1 MKKTVLKG
9 LGMAAV
15 AFAAVLTSCSK
26 EEFNVN
32 VKPNDAKIYFSPS
45 VIDPVANA
53 TVAATFTGAETIT
66 GTPNIAAGSVTITA
80 TTANGATGSVT
91 INYDAVEAGSV
102 ASYSPV
108 IYLSNGLF
116 TLVETSKKLTT
127 VEKNGNVNAGH
138 SHNNS
143 TWFMN
148 QSDYSAKFVAEW
160 DETDKTEV
168 VGEPVVEVN
177 STQLQAYLKTLNG
190 KEVSN
195 KGSETFSVSAWGMI
209 KTVYTLTTK
218 TATYDI
224 VSTENKDFVVGE
236 VTIKEP
242 LFDVTVKCIEEAIPG
257 HAGHYEHGHS
267 HGEGTNAGG
276 GMGWAE

>member
-1 MKKTVLKG
+1 MKKTSFLKG
-9 LGMAAV
+9 LAMAAV

-26 EEFNVN
+26 EDFNIN

-53 TVAATFTGAETIT
+53 TVEATFEGAGTIT
-66 GTPNIAAGSVTITA
+66 GTPNIPAGSVTITA
-80 TTANGATGSVT
+80 KTANGATGSVT
-91 INYDAVEAGSV
+91 VKYDAVEAGSV

-108 IYLSNGLF
+108 IYLNNGLF
-116 TLVETSKKLTT
+116 TLVEINKDLTS
-127 VEKNGNVNAGH
+127 VEKDGKVNAGH

-143 TWFMN
+143 IWFMN

-160 DETDKTEV
+160 DETAKTKVLDKT
-168 VGEPVVEVN
+168 VEVP
-177 STQLQAYLKTLNG
+177 SAQLEAYLKSLDG
-190 KEVSN
+190 QAVSN
-195 KGSETFSVSAWGMI
+195 KGSETFSVSAWGMV

-224 VSTENKDFVVGE
+224 VSTENKDFVVGQVKIE
-236 VTIKEP
+236 EP

-257 HAGHYEHGHS
+257 HADHYEHGHS